1 MTTRSYG
8 SGGIPDEILA
18 LSHERDLLRRRGQYT
33 RADVLKRQIEDAGYR
48 VKDNPRGAHLVILP
62 SIQVDGKE
70 YRTTR
75 HLPSLL
81 TETDLCDFSVLILA
95 HNTSQQARRCVE
107 SVLRFAG
114 STSLEIILLDNASH
128 DGIDIWSETLRLHE
142 PRLHVMRTSRTM
154 GAAEAYNIGF
164 KQSRGRYV
172 LLLDASV
179 ELTGD
184 ICTPLAHTLSS
195 DDIGLTGPHGLRTDD
210 LRHFEGSQE
219 QEVEAIDGK
228 CMAMKRTLLQ
238 QAGLFD
244 ERFRLPSYM
253 DVDLSFALRDLGV
266 NAAVTTQLPFINHA
280 DAHDADMPDAES
292 SRLTKRNFYHY
303 LEKWG
308 QRDDLLLYEEEED
321 DDEEIEER

>member
-8 SGGIPDEILA
+8 SGVIPEEILA

-33 RADVLKRQIEDAGYR
+33 RADVLKRQLEDAGYR

-70 YRTTR
+70 YRTAH

-95 HNTSQQARRCVE
+95 HNTSAQARRCVE

-114 STSLEIILLDNASH
+114 STNLEIILLDNASH
-128 DGIDIWSETLRLHE
+128 DDTEVWSETLRLHE
-142 PRLHVMRTSRTM
+142 TRLHVVRTSRTM
-154 GAAEAYNIGF
+154 GVAEAYNIGF
-164 KQSRGRYV
+164 KQSRGRYI
-172 LLLDASV
+172 LLLNASV

-184 ICTPLAHTLSS
+184 IFTALAHTLSS
-195 DDIGLTGPHGLRTDD
+195 DDIGLTGPHGLRTED
-210 LRHFEGSQE
+210 LRHFEDSQE
-219 QEVEAIDGK
+219 QEVEAIDGQ

-266 NAAVTTQLPFINHA
+266 NAAVTAQLPFINHA
-280 DAHDADMPDAES
+280 DAHDTEVPDAES

-308 QRDDLLLYEEEED
+308 QRDDLLLDEEEED
-321 DDEEIEER
+321 DDEDE